1 MCQHLLKGWT
11 NKYYNNIVYL
21 LLLSFYNHLLTEG
34 QNILIIG
41 SGGREHALG
50 WKLSQS
56 NRVKKTYFATGNGGT
71 FENIGIQPTEISK
84 LVTFAKQNKCFTIV
98 GPELPLANGIVNSFV
113 REGLRIFGPTK
124 EAALLESSKEFAKQ
138 FMNKNGIPTANFST
152 FSDADKAKDYVVKQG
167 ETKLVI
173 KADGL
178 AAGKGVVVSN
188 NLDEAMDAVDMIMV
202 GNEFGIAGQ
211 KVVIEEQLYGEELSF
226 IALCDGRTITPL
238 ASCQDHKRIF
248 DNNMGPNTG
257 GMGSYSPTPVID
269 SKLHEKI
276 MKQIMV
282 PTIRGMN
289 FQGKP
294 FKGFLYAGLIIDEQ
308 RKEPSVLE
316 FNVRMGDPECQPI
329 MMRMESDLFEYV
341 NSAVDEKLYSLP
353 PVQWKDQFAV
363 CVVVASKGYPGTY
376 ARGKLIK
383 GLEYDFCH
391 DTMVFH
397 ADTALDSQKRI
408 ITNGGRVLGVTAR
421 GDSLKKATDNAYFA
435 VQKISWNENGCHYR
449 TDIARKFS
457 HVRKSA
463 SFFP

>member
-1 MCQHLLKGWT
+1 
-11 NKYYNNIVYL
+11 
-21 LLLSFYNHLLTEG
+21 LTEG

-56 NRVKKTYFATGNGGT
+56 NLVKKTYFASGNGGT
-71 FENIGIQPTEISK
+71 FENIGIQPTEINK

-138 FMNKNGIPTANFST
+138 FMNKNGIPTANFSI
-152 FSDADKAKDYVVKQG
+152 FSDAEKAKDYVVKQR
-167 ETKLVI
+167 ETKLVV

-178 AAGKGVVVSN
+178 AAGKGVVVCN
-188 NLDEAMDAVDMIMV
+188 NLDEAMGAVDMMMV
-202 GNEFGIAGQ
+202 RNEFGTAGQ
-211 KVVIEEQLYGEELSF
+211 KVIIEERLYGEELSF

-248 DNNMGPNTG
+248 DNDMGPNTG

-289 FQGKP
+289 FQGNP
-294 FKGFLYAGLIIDEQ
+294 FKGFLYAGLIIDER

-353 PVQWKDQFAV
+353 PVQWKNQFAV
-363 CVVVASKGYPGTY
+363 CVVVASRGYPGTY

-383 GLEYDFCH
+383 GLEYDFFQ

-449 TDIARKFS
+449 TDIARKYS
-457 HVRKSA
+457 HVRKPA

>member
-1 MCQHLLKGWT
+1 
-11 NKYYNNIVYL
+11 
-21 LLLSFYNHLLTEG
+21 LTEG

-56 NRVKKTYFATGNGGT
+56 NLVKKTYFASGNGGT
-71 FENIGIQPTEISK
+71 FENIGIQPTEINK

-138 FMNKNGIPTANFST
+138 FMNKNGIPTANFSI
-152 FSDADKAKDYVVKQG
+152 FSDAEKAKDYVVKQR
-167 ETKLVI
+167 ETKLVV

-178 AAGKGVVVSN
+178 AAGKGVVVCN
-188 NLDEAMDAVDMIMV
+188 NLDEAMGAVDMMMLR
-202 GNEFGIAGQ
+202 NEFGTAGQ
-211 KVVIEEQLYGEELSF
+211 KVIIEERLYGEELSF

-248 DNNMGPNTG
+248 DNDMGPNTG

-289 FQGKP
+289 FQGNP
-294 FKGFLYAGLIIDEQ
+294 FKGFLYAGLIIDEL

-353 PVQWKDQFAV
+353 PVQWKNQFAV
-363 CVVVASKGYPGTY
+363 CVVVASRGYPGTY

-383 GLEYDFCH
+383 GLEYDFFQ

-449 TDIARKFS
+449 TDIARKYS
-457 HVRKSA
+457 HIRKPA